1 MVHHPAHVPLSLDTA
16 PRHHPILAATVQQ
29 GLAGTKCTTR
39 GVSRSRHRDSED
51 GTRADSR

>member
-1 MVHHPAHVPLSLDTA
+1 MAHHPAHVPLSLDTA
-16 PRHHPILAATVQQ
+16 PRHHPILAATAQQ

-39 GVSRSRHRDSED
+39 GVSRSHHRDSKD